1 MTDNLGGSMLMD
13 IDSLTIAKARET
25 LSSHPYEIGKNYFIQ
40 TVTHY
45 YTGKLIQ
52 VLQNELILEEASWIA
67 DTGRFKEFIQD
78 GKFNEVEPYPS
89 GKLII
94 GRGSLVQAFEWT
106 HKLPRD
112 QK

>member
-1 MTDNLGGSMLMD
+1 MDLENLTFKEIKEIQSLLGSSRV
-13 IDSLTIAKARET
+13 IK
-25 LSSHPYEIGKNYFIQ
+25 HPYQIGKNYFIQ

-45 YTGKLIQ
+45 YTGCLLE
-52 VLQNELILEEASWIA
+52 VLTNELILENAAWIA
-67 DTGRFKEFIQD
+67 DTGRFSDFIKD

-94 GRGSLVQAFEWT
+94 GRGSLIQAFEWP
-106 HKLPRD
+106 HKLPRE

>member
-1 MTDNLGGSMLMD
+1 MNIEELTLGQLKEIQQAVGS
-13 IDSLTIAKARET
+13 INNQK
-25 LSSHPYEIGKNYFIQ
+25 HPYQVGKNYFIQ

-45 YTGKLIQ
+45 YTGKLVE
-52 VLQNELILEEASWIA
+52 VLKDELVLEEAAWIA
-67 DTGRFKEFIQD
+67 DTGRFADFIKD

-94 GRGSLVQAFEWT
+94 GRGSLIQGFEWP
-106 HKLPRD
+106 HRLPRE